1 MASSYDFTNQLLLIT
16 APSPGDPDDHWT
28 LKDLM
33 FSKYVFEK
41 FPKQCPRL
49 MFIGL
54 EHKTEAQVMKRY
66 NELVADHRKKAIE
79 ERRESPEVVVD
90 VHDTSSKK
98 KRNSDWRW
106 SEDEHRRFLEGLE
119 KIGKGNW
126 REISRYHVLT
136 KNPQQVASHAQKYY
150 LRLDQKTNKYNT
162 ATRMRRS
169 IHDIITRPP
178 EDDQYVL
185 SVSEHAKNHV
195 IRPAEDHVNY
205 STNQLIMQQQQQLA
219 VSEEEVNQA
228 VDLQQQA
235 VKMQIGSDEN
245 PIVLYRGRPG
255 LEGYYNF
262 EDLL

>member
-1 MASSYDFTNQLLLIT
+1 M
-16 APSPGDPDDHWT
+16 APSPGEPDDHWT
-28 LKDLM
+28 LEDIM
-33 FSKYVFEK
+33 FSKSVFEK

-54 EHKTEAQVMKRY
+54 ENKTEAQVMKRY
-66 NELVADHRKKAIE
+66 NELVADHRKAIE

-106 SEDEHRRFLEGLE
+106 TEDEHRRFLEGLE

-126 REISRYHVLT
+126 REISRYHVQT
-136 KNPQQVASHAQKYY
+136 KSPQQVASHAQKYY
-150 LRLDQKTNKYNT
+150 LRLDQKTNKNNT
-162 ATRMRRS
+162 TTRMRRS

-178 EDDQYVL
+178 EEYVL
-185 SVSEHAKNHV
+185 SVSEHANYNV
-195 IRPAEDHVNY
+195 RPAEDHVN
-205 STNQLIMQQQQQLA
+205 STDQLIMQQQQQQLP
-219 VSEEEVNQA
+219 VSEEEVSNQA
-228 VDLQQQA
+228 ADLQQAA
-235 VKMQIGSDEN
+235 VEMQIGSDEN